1 MKVVKEVEE
10 VVEVVQDC
18 TILMSQLYRGGA
30 VTLSLSTG
38 LTVLNI
44 PASCNNKVALDVAD
58 ITITISQYTIS

>member
-44 PASCNNKVALDVAD
+44 PSSCNNKVALDVAD
-58 ITITISQYTIS
+58 ITMTISQYTIS